1 MRWTTFIW
9 LGQILCVVDPKI
21 PAGILRPLWK
31 SGLNVW
37 AQQSGGWCWSKSPQV
52 FVPNNLLASPH
63 WFDLRDCIL
72 NTRDW
77 EPTLN
82 AENWIVLNTEY
93 CKLNAVFV
101 LPFSSVC
108 LHQSPIYWPLHW
120 FCLNTK
126 YRILDMECRNQTLI
140 NKNGWF
146 THFSQVLVISLRL
159 CIASIWILNTEY

>member
-9 LGQILCVVDPKI
+9 LGQFLCVVDPKI
-21 PAGILRPLWK
+21 PAGILRQLWK

-159 CIASIWILNTEY
+159 C